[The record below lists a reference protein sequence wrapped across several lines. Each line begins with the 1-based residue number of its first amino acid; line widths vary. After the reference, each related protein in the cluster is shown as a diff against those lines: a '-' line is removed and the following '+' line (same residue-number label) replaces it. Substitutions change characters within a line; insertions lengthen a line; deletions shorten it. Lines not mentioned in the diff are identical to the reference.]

1 MVTSKGYHYYFS
13 LIYLLLF
20 VVLVFGLLGCSNVRL
35 FTKPSYVAASNE
47 GLVCTQSPKYLENLN
62 RVIFVTDMSQ
72 SMEGVDPHDP
82 VTGSTRR
89 VEGLR
94 KLIDD
99 YREDDNFT
107 VTLGALHQDVFGFL
121 PDAATNPPTLPQLR
135 TACQFLKSR
144 VDSDYNSLQKAM
156 NQMDTLSNPHL
167 GNSPFKAILENTKR
181 CIEDDLATNTSG
193 RYSVVIVTDGA
204 PTDVTPKELSDK
216 VVDLIHSGKVNPKDP
231 VEASRVNVYF
241 YFMDNFNGNPDGGL
255 MMHRAVLAAQAAGGF
270 GSRSI
275 VADDDGPV
283 DYNAVGIFA
292 NRKYVLRHFAAVNMN
307 GALGPDG
314 RLGTDSDS
322 DGLTDSHELE
332 LGLNPLVHSTHKD
345 CSDRIWWKNG
355 GFCPATC
362 IDGMN
367 YLDSDQDGLSDCD
380 DLSLSTDP
388 YNFDRDGDLIFDG
401 LEFRIG
407 SNPLDPRDVNA
418 DMDTDG
424 RDGFDES
431 IQHTGVFVNDNEV
444 THGPLI
450 DVSVREAPPKDG
462 QSCYHVALKTIPL
475 FETGDPQTET
485 MLPLRHEAGGN
496 VIKLMFFQV
505 TEDNPSAPPVLLYAY
520 RTLYFEDF
528 DGGTGQIEGFLS
540 RDFQIFNPD
549 RP

>member
-1 MVTSKGYHYYFS
+1 MSPKKCSIIIIQVLPALALAG
-13 LIYLLLF
+13 LF
-20 VVLVFGLLGCSNVRL
+20 GCSDVRL
-35 FTKPSYVAASNE
+35 FQKESFIAASE
-47 GLVCTQSPKYLENLN
+47 DGLVCTQTPNYLENLN
-62 RVIFVTDMSQ
+62 RVIFITDMSQ
-72 SMEGVDPHDP
+72 SMEGVDPHNAT
-82 VTGSTRR
+82 TGTTRR
-89 VEGLR
+89 VAGLR
-94 KLIDD
+94 KLVDEYKD
-99 YREDDNFT
+99 DDNFT
-107 VTLGALHQDVFGFL
+107 ITLGALHQDVFGFL
-121 PDAATNPPTLPQLR
+121 PDASTNPPTLPQLR

-144 VDSDYNSLQKAM
+144 VDTDYNQLQKAM

-216 VVDLIHSGKVNPKDP
+216 VVELIHTGKVNPKDP

-275 VADDDGPV
+275 VADDTGPV

-307 GALGPDG
+307 GAISSSGALA
-314 RLGTDSDS
+314 TDSDS
-322 DGLTDSHELE
+322 DGLPDAEE
-332 LGLNPLVHSTHKD
+332 IALGLNPLIHSTHKD
-345 CSDRIWWKNG
+345 CSDKIWLKNG
-355 GFCPATC
+355 GFCPAAC
-362 IDGMN
+362 IEGMA

-407 SNPLDPRDVNA
+407 SNPLDPRDATA
-418 DMDTDG
+418 DMGTDG
-424 RDGFDES
+424 LTSFEES
-431 IQHTGVFVNDNEV
+431 IRHTGVFMNDREV
-444 THGPLI
+444 KHGPLI
-450 DVSVREAPPKDG
+450 DVSVQEAPPQNG
-462 QSCYHVALKTIPL
+462 QRCYRVSLKNVPL
-475 FETGDPQTET
+475 FPTGDPGAET

-505 TEDNPSAPPVLLYAY
+505 LEDNPSAPPVLLYAH
-520 RTLYFEDF
+520 RTLYYEDF
-528 DGGTGQIEGFLS
+528 DQGTGSIGSFLS

-549 RP
+549 HP